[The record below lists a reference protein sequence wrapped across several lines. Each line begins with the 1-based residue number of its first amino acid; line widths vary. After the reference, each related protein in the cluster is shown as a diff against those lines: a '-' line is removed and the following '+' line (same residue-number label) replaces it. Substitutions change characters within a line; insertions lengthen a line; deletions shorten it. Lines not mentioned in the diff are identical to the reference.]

1 MGIRMSKWMSTQE
14 RHIVEPIKLKGY
26 EEKIIDGISYDTPTR
41 FTGADV
47 CSEEGWI
54 GPQETWNG
62 NARRQKTR
70 RTYES
75 YQSG

>member
-1 MGIRMSKWMSTQE
+1 MSTQE

-26 EEKIIDGISYDTPTR
+26 EEKNSNGISYDTPTW

-47 CSEEGWI
+47 CSEEGWTR
-54 GPQETWNG
+54 PQETWNG